1 MYDDARFL
9 WPPGKS
15 ARNDRRL
22 EDLREHLDN
31 LKESQRVYRLKDL
44 DLDDDD
50 IDEWMAEQYQK
61 HSHVIQA
68 EGEWAERLRIRDKR
82 AFVKEEAE
90 WREMEARE
98 QDKLQE
104 DAIEAAG
111 QMFDLAASNQP
122 QDQLDED
129 QDNSE
134 LEHTA
139 VEDGDDPLNKKGAE
153 ENSGMAKVSEGFV
166 ATDHPIDI
174 PVPSNNHKAQGNIAN
189 KPSSLRNL
197 GPRRSLEQAT
207 KSQATRLGP
216 NSNSFPY
223 LISQKSKKKSKD
235 KRTYDAMDPTPLFEL
250 DSLLW
255 FQGHTEITPVAAA
268 AQREKAQEV
277 KQQPQE
283 MDS

>member
-1 MYDDARFL
+1 
-9 WPPGKS
+9 
-15 ARNDRRL
+15 
-22 EDLREHLDN
+22 
-31 LKESQRVYRLKDL
+31 
-44 DLDDDD
+44 
-50 IDEWMAEQYQK
+50 MAEQYQK

-82 AFVKEEAE
+82 AFAKEEAE
-90 WREMEARE
+90 WREMEARA

-129 QDNSE
+129 QDNSK
-134 LEHTA
+134 LGHTA
-139 VEDGDDPLNKKGAE
+139 IEDGDDPLNKKGAE
-153 ENSGMAKVSEGFV
+153 ENSGMAKVSAGFA
-166 ATDHPIDI
+166 ATDHPINI

-223 LISQKSKKKSKD
+223 PISQHPTRQVAWPRSTTLVVKRKKTTTRRRRSRKRRARIKEHTMRWIQHPCSSSTALIAGKYMPSSSK
-235 KRTYDAMDPTPLFEL
+235 L
-250 DSLLW
+250 DLEFKTVPNHSL
-255 FQGHTEITPVAAA
+255 
-268 AQREKAQEV
+268 
-277 KQQPQE
+277 
-283 MDS
+283 